1 MRLFDCLKL
10 LLDIYKILTP
20 IKMKTFVLTTLIV
33 FISVVSY
40 GQDKQSN
47 KLVEEALNLK
57 LTPPN
62 TPLSIIKKDQAL
74 SKKEARVNV
83 YVEQLKPV
91 FEAKNLASQLLKEPH
106 KSNMPCY
113 VPPANDL
120 MPVMK
125 PDSTVQYSL
134 LIQDLNQH

>member
-1 MRLFDCLKL
+1 
-10 LLDIYKILTP
+10 
-20 IKMKTFVLTTLIV
+20 MKTFVLTTLIV